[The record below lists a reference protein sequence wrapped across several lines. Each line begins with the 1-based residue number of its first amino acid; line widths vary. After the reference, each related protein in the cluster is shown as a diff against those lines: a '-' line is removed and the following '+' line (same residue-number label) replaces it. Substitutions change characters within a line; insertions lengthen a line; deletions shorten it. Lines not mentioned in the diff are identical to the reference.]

1 MKTPFLSLLYKTEN
15 AGNPRI
21 KLLPGILFL
30 SLLIGLSAPG
40 YSQRL
45 KDIAYFR
52 GVQSEQLIGYGLVV
66 GLAGS
71 GDSYR
76 STFTVQSVT
85 SMLKRFGITMPDANL
100 RTRNVAAVMVTAS
113 VNSYLKAGSE
123 FDVTVSSMG
132 DATSLM
138 GGTLLM
144 APLSGKDGTVYG
156 TSQGPISVGGYDIS
170 TGSGGRVTKNHA
182 LTGRIPSGGVMQ
194 QELSGGTQIPNDE
207 ITILLRKPDFTTAN
221 NIMQAINLKYSD
233 SLALAVDASEIHV
246 RIPVDKQKNLTMF
259 LADMESVTVM
269 TDAIAKV
276 VLNER
281 TGTVVAGSNVRIL
294 PVTISHGNL
303 KISVSSNPVISQP
316 EAFSQ
321 GKTIFFN
328 NLTPTVEKEDST
340 AAVSIKGAS
349 NVSEVAAALNS
360 LKVSPRDIIAIFQAL
375 KESGALIAELV
386 IM

>member
-1 MKTPFLSLLYKTEN
+1 MNTTVDNYRFNGRIGVKRMRLAFRTAVLILLVILSVP
-15 AGNPRI
+15 A
-21 KLLPGILFL
+21 
-30 SLLIGLSAPG
+30 SA
-40 YSQRL
+40 QRL
-45 KDIAYFR
+45 KDVAYFR

-76 STFTVQSVT
+76 STFTVQSVI

-100 RTRNVAAVMVTAS
+100 RTRNVAAVMVIAS
-113 VNSYLKAGSE
+113 VNSYLKTGSE
-123 FDVTVSSMG
+123 FDITVSSMG

-144 APLSGKDGTVYG
+144 TPLSGKDGTVYG
-156 TSQGPISVGGYDIS
+156 MCQGAVTVGGYDV
-170 TGSGGRVTKNHA
+170 TTASGGRVSKNHA
-182 LTGRIPSGGVMQ
+182 LTGRIPGGGVMQ
-194 QELSGGTQIPNDE
+194 QELPNGTQLPTDE
-207 ITILLRKPDFTTAN
+207 VTILLRKPDFTTAS
-221 NIMQAINLKYSD
+221 NIMQAINQKYSD
-233 SLALAVDASEIHV
+233 SLAMAIDASEIHV
-246 RIPVDKQKNLTMF
+246 RIPEDKQKKLTSF
-259 LADMESVTVM
+259 LADMESVTVT

-281 TGTVVAGSNVRIL
+281 TGTVIAGSNVRIL

-303 KISVSSNPVISQP
+303 KISVNSNPVISQP

-321 GKTIFFN
+321 GKTVLFN
-328 NLTPTVEKEDST
+328 NLTPNIEKEDST
-340 AAVSIKGAS
+340 AAVSINGAS
-349 NVSEVAAALNS
+349 NVQEVAAALNS

>member
-1 MKTPFLSLLYKTEN
+1 MKVKIAILLLFLLSLQ
-15 AGNPRI
+15 AFP
-21 KLLPGILFL
+21 
-30 SLLIGLSAPG
+30 
-40 YSQRL
+40 QRL
-45 KDIAYFR
+45 KDVAYFR

-76 STFTVQSVT
+76 STFTVQSVA
-85 SMLKRFGITMPDANL
+85 SMLKRFGITVPDVNL
-100 RTRNVAAVMVTAS
+100 RTRNVGAVMITAS
-113 VNSYLKAGSE
+113 VNNYLKIGSE

-144 APLSGKDGTVYG
+144 SPLSGKDGTVYG
-156 TSQGPISVGGYDIS
+156 ISQGPVSVGGYDIN
-170 TGSGGRVTKNHA
+170 TASGGRVSKNHA
-182 LTGRIPSGGVMQ
+182 LTGRIPSGGTMQ
-194 QELSGGTQIPNDE
+194 QELPNSMVQSSSD
-207 ITILLRKPDFTTAN
+207 ISILLRRPDFTSAN
-221 NIMQAINLKYSD
+221 NITQAINQKYND
-233 SLALAVDASEIHV
+233 SLAMAVDASEVRV
-246 RIPVDKQKNLTMF
+246 RIPADKQNNLTAF
-259 LADMESVTVM
+259 LADIESISVI

-303 KISVSSNPVISQP
+303 RISIHSNPQVSQP

-321 GKTIFFN
+321 GKTVLFN
-328 NLTPTVEKEDST
+328 NLVPQVEVEDST
-340 AAVSIKGAS
+340 SAISIKGAS
-349 NVSEVAAALNS
+349 NVQEVAAALNS
-360 LKVSPRDIIAIFQAL
+360 LRVSPRDIIAIFQAL
-375 KESGALIAELV
+375 KEAGALVAELV